1 MSIFTN
7 IAQTLSSQDVNIP
20 NGTGDQVL
28 QAGLNIAYLV
38 GGIIAVIVIIIAGF
52 TLVTNGGEPEAI
64 KKAKNMI
71 LYAVIGL
78 VVIMIAFTVTWF
90 VVGRL

>member
-20 NGTGDQVL
+20 NGSADQVL
-28 QAGLNIAYLV
+28 AAGLNIAYLV

-52 TLVTNGGEPEAI
+52 TLVTNGGEPEAV

>member
-20 NGTGDQVL
+20 NGSADQVL
-28 QAGLNIAYLV
+28 AAGLNIAYLV

-78 VVIMIAFTVTWF
+78 VVIMVAFTVTWF

>member
-20 NGTGDQVL
+20 NGSADQVL
-28 QAGLNIAYLV
+28 QASLNIAYLV

-78 VVIMIAFTVTWF
+78 VVIMVAFTITWF
-90 VVGRL
+90 VIGRL